1 MDDRS
6 SLTSASEGAGQLV
19 LSKVA
24 VRFGGVAAVSDVDAV
39 IKPQVITGLIG
50 PNGAGKTTLLNAISG
65 FAPITEGRIELDGIS
80 LNGVTAA
87 ERAHRG
93 VVRGFQTVRLL
104 ERETAFDNILVGCE
118 RASQPGFFPQFL
130 NLPSQRRCRERD
142 LAATYDIAERL
153 GLSAVAHRPVAE
165 LPFAT
170 RRLTEIARILVVR
183 PKVLLL
189 DEPAAGLD
197 TRDRRQLTETLQAY
211 HAASPF
217 TMIVIEHDVDLV
229 RRMCSECVALAQGSV
244 IVTGDPG
251 AVLDSPAVRR
261 AYFGDEAANA

>member
-1 MDDRS
+1 MADRI
-6 SLTSASEGAGQLV
+6 AIADARADAGKLGLRNV
-19 LSKVA
+19 E
-24 VRFGGVAAVSDVDAV
+24 VRFGGVAAVSDVTV
-39 IKPQVITGLIG
+39 EMKPQAITGLIG

-65 FAPITEGRIELDGIS
+65 FAPVTGGTIALDGME
-80 LNGVTAA
+80 LTRKTAA
-87 ERAHRG
+87 ERAHQG

-118 RASQPGFFPQFL
+118 RALQPDFFSQLF
-130 NLPSQRRCRERD
+130 NMPSQRRCRERD
-142 LAATYDIAERL
+142 LAATHEIVHRL
-153 GLSAVAHRPVAE
+153 GLAAVAQRPVAE

-217 TMIVIEHDVDLV
+217 TMIVVEHDIDLV
-229 RRMCSECVALAQGSV
+229 RRMCSQCVALAMGSV
-244 IVTGDPG
+244 IGTGESA
-251 AVLDSPAVRR
+251 AVLDSAAVWR
-261 AYFGDEAANA
+261 AYFGDGTRHA

>member
-1 MDDRS
+1 M
-6 SLTSASEGAGQLV
+6 SEIKSQPGMEGVGRLELRQV
-19 LSKVA
+19 G
-24 VRFGGVAAVSDVDAV
+24 VRFGGVAAVRDVDLV

-65 FAPITEGRIELDGIS
+65 FAPVSRGTIELDGIE
-80 LNGVTAA
+80 LTDMAA
-87 ERAHRG
+87 AKRAHYG

-118 RASQPGFFPQFL
+118 RATQPNFFTQLL
-130 NLPSQRRCRERD
+130 NLPSQRRCWRRD
-142 LAATYDIAERL
+142 RRAATDIAERL
-153 GLSAVAHRPVAE
+153 GILAVAHRPVAE

-170 RRLTEIARILVVR
+170 RRLVELARILVVR

-197 TRDRRQLTETLQAY
+197 TRERLQLTETLQAY

-229 RRMCSECVALAQGSV
+229 RRMCSECVALAQGG
-244 IVTGDPG
+244 IIAAGDPDG
-251 AVLDSPAVRR
+251 VLHNSDVRR
-261 AYFGDEAANA
+261 AYFGDEMHHA